1 MSEETRFTKT
11 AVARLACPAGSK
23 EAFFW
28 DTDLPGFGVRC
39 LASGARRYVVQYRPK
54 TGGQRRMSLGDPATV
69 RLEEAREQARA
80 LLARVRLGGDPQGAH
95 KAARKREKEALRVGE
110 LVDLYLV
117 HAEKQ
122 LRPRSFKETERHLR
136 GSDRAPHARPLH
148 SRIAASITRGDI
160 VKLLGTIAD
169 ASGGVTANR
178 VRSSLSA
185 LWTWAMAEGLQ
196 ETNPV
201 SATRKVTKEESRE
214 RVLSDTELAEIW
226 EATKAG
232 DDHDHIV
239 RLLLLTG
246 CRRDEVGR
254 MNWSEIE
261 GDLWTLPGE
270 RTKNG
275 LPNELPLPALAIAQ
289 LPARH
294 VAPSPSDP
302 TTSRPRGAVF
312 GEKGTGFSGWSR
324 CKARLDERVMKRR
337 VQAFSETHG
346 RAPIKG
352 DIAETPWTL
361 HDLRRTLVTRLNDL
375 GLAEPHVIE
384 ALVNHRSGTAKRG
397 VAGIYNR
404 AAYRDQKRAALAAWA
419 DHVAALVGQTTA
431 NVTTLRHG

>member
-11 AVARLACPAGSK
+11 VVARLACPAGSK

-28 DTDLPGFGVRC
+28 DTNLPGFGVRC
-39 LASGARRYVVQYRPK
+39 HASGARRYVVQYRPK
-54 TGGQRRMSLGDPATV
+54 TGGQRRMSLGDPANV

-80 LLARVRLGGDPQGAH
+80 LLARVRLGGDPQGAQ
-95 KAARKREKEALRVGE
+95 KAARRHEKEALRVGE
-110 LVDLYLV
+110 LVNLYLA

-148 SRIAASITRGDI
+148 DRIATSVTRGDI
-160 VKLLGTIAD
+160 VKLLSCIAD

-196 ETNPV
+196 EANPV
-201 SATRKVTKEESRE
+201 SATRKVAKEESRE
-214 RVLSDTELAEIW
+214 RVLSDAEVTDIW
-226 EATKAG
+226 AATNAG
-232 DDHDHIV
+232 DDHDRIV

-254 MNWSEIE
+254 MHWSEIE
-261 GDLWTLPGE
+261 NDLWTLPGE

-289 LPARH
+289 LPVRR
-294 VAPSPSDP
+294 VTPSPTDP
-302 TTSRPRGAVF
+302 TINRPRDAVF
-312 GEKGTGFSGWSR
+312 GEKETGFSGWSR
-324 CKARLDERVMKRR
+324 CKARLDERIRKRR
-337 VQAFSETHG
+337 VEAFTKANG
-346 RAPIKG
+346 RAPAED
-352 DIAETPWTL
+352 DIADTPWTL
-361 HDLRRTLVTRLNDL
+361 HDLRRTLVTRVNDL

-384 ALVNHRSGTAKRG
+384 ALVNHRSGAAKRG
-397 VAGIYNR
+397 VAGVYNR
-404 AAYRDQKRAALAAWA
+404 AAYRDQKHAALAAWA
-419 DHVAALVGQTTA
+419 DHVAGLVGQPVT
-431 NVTTLRHG
+431 NITTLRRG